1 MRRLSEFI
9 QMPIDQ
15 KKRYPWNSLSKK
27 AQLTLRILSNTTKSW
42 SEISSYG
49 FSYQELEGIE
59 IRDSHLKGDE
69 SDFARELIQDRE
81 DSLEGLVFELNQI
94 FQSKPPE
101 ELELSSTGTNNLSLY
116 DVLPISARM
125 SPRIATNNFT
135 HPTTRILIRCLIR
148 SGKTQYLQED
158 ASIDVN
164 DLKDIT
170 IEEVAELKYVGAASL
185 DKFVNELSS
194 LDLAEGT
201 ALTVLD
207 LIRENN
213 DGPLVIFESQLSQHS
228 INILSRAYGAI
239 YNESAFD
246 DDGLL
251 KQIVLQK
258 LTVENIK
265 SQQNVGT
272 TKANNLLRELRAA
285 HLDNTDPSFG
295 LTLLQVLSPNDSES
309 ELKSSVEF
317 RTLSSDSQKL
327 IEHLLRGQKIEELQ
341 KSMLSELTVA
351 SALEKCLKEEL
362 DFMKIMSELSH
373 AFSYDADLDSL
384 RSEHSDIFF
393 DELNILLLTGNAS
406 SMRAL
411 KKAGIRTVG
420 ELFDTTRDSY
430 FPKPLKKSLSKLRRA
445 VIDCLYIYNGLSL
458 TTVVEVILDDRATW
472 RIRFQ
477 EMFSY
482 PFENVKDISETAYRD
497 LVMLEM
503 RLSGKTLDEI
513 GAQFGVTRERVRQ
526 ILERLGSKLSPN
538 FKYGNRDLLE
548 VIEDSNRQMR
558 FMELQYR
565 ADELSKLRD
574 GIIEIVKKSPG
585 ISYSEISELMNQDID
600 AIESATGRDVSRF
613 IEPVERH
620 FEFDR
625 WSDDDLIAILI
636 EASDFASPLSSTE
649 YKDLVDGGFI
659 DGPGPQTI
667 AKRFGTWNQACRLAG
682 VEYLDSVRG
691 EYVTKWSPES
701 MLDSII
707 QFLQNTNSSG
717 SLGAY
722 DDWRKSQPGDSL
734 PSGAHLRNEF
744 SSWNTARS
752 KALERMRSLGITPNL

>member
-27 AQLTLRILSNTTKSW
+27 AQLTLRILSNTPNSL

-49 FSYQELEGIE
+49 FSFQDLEGIE

-69 SDFARELIQDRE
+69 SDIARELLQDKE
-81 DSLEGLVFELNQI
+81 DSLERLVFELNQI

-101 ELELSSTGTNNLSLY
+101 ELELPSSYTNNLSLY
-116 DVLPISARM
+116 DVLPIGARM

-158 ASIDVN
+158 SSIDVN

-170 IEEVAELKYVGAASL
+170 IEEVAELKYVGSASL

-213 DGPLVIFESQLSQHS
+213 DGPLVIFESQLSQSS

-246 DDGLL
+246 EDGLL

-285 HLDNTDPSFG
+285 HLDNTDPSSG
-295 LTLLQVLSPNDSES
+295 LTLLQVLSPDDSES
-309 ELKSSVEF
+309 ELKSSVQF
-317 RTLSSDSQKL
+317 RTLSSDSQSL
-327 IEHLLRGQKIEELQ
+327 IEHLLRGQKIQELQ
-341 KSMLSELTVA
+341 KSLLSELTVA

-362 DFMKIMSELSH
+362 DFMKIMSELSY

-393 DELNILLLTGNAS
+393 DELNILLLTGNSS

-445 VIDCLYIYNGLSL
+445 VIDCLYIYSGLSL
-458 TTVVEVILDDRATW
+458 TTVVELILEDKATW

-482 PFENVKDISETAYRD
+482 PFESVKDISETAYRD

-513 GAQFGVTRERVRQ
+513 GAEFSVTRERVRQ

-538 FKYGNRDLLE
+538 FKFGNRDLLE
-548 VIEDSNRQMR
+548 VIEESNRQMR
-558 FMELQYR
+558 VMELQYR
-565 ADELSKLRD
+565 AEELSILRNRVV
-574 GIIEIVKKSPG
+574 EIVKKTPG

-600 AIESATGRDVSRF
+600 VIESATGREVSRF

-649 YKDLVDGGFI
+649 YKDLLDGGFI

-667 AKRFGTWNQACRLAG
+667 AKRFGTWNQACKLAG
-682 VEYLDSVRG
+682 VEYLDSVRS
-691 EYVTKWSPES
+691 EYLTKWSPEA

-752 KALERMRSLGITPNL
+752 KALERMRNLGITPNL